1 MRAKTRGAVYRDRG
15 HTYAA
20 DACEP
25 LVRAE
30 RANAVRLRALARF
43 QYPGRRLPSGQL
55 RGVCSIGYW
64 DAPAPQDWGLDWHRN
79 EGLELAFLESGRVA
93 FAVEGHPRETLR
105 PGALTITRPWQPH
118 RVGDPCVG
126 PGRLHWLILDVGVRH
141 PNQPWRWPS
150 WIILTREDLAELT
163 RLLRHQEVPVWA
175 AGPGIRQCF
184 DGMARAI
191 DSAQSAP
198 PGSRLCVLINELLVL
213 LLELLR
219 RHRPRLDESLTS
231 SERTVEIFLDELGR
245 DVAQLARQWT
255 VPDMAR
261 QCGLGPTAFT
271 RYCRELTNETPLAFL
286 NRLRLAR
293 GACLLRDH
301 PEMPIKQIADACGF
315 ATGQYFATAFKRHF
329 GRSPRRETGLRRI
342 GKL

>member
-1 MRAKTRGAVYRDRG
+1 MRAKTHGAVYRDRG
-15 HTYAA
+15 HAYAA

-30 RANAVRLRALARF
+30 RANAVKLSALARF

-79 EGLELAFLESGRVA
+79 EGLELALLESGRVA
-93 FAVEGHPRETLR
+93 FAVEGHPPEILR

-118 RVGDPCVG
+118 RVGDPHVG

-141 PNQPWRWPS
+141 PNQPWRWPP
-150 WIILTREDLAELT
+150 WIILTREDLSELT
-163 RLLRHQEVPVWA
+163 RLLRQQEVPVWTA
-175 AGPGIRQCF
+175 CAEIRLCF
-184 DGMARAI
+184 DGIARAI
-191 DSAQSAP
+191 DAAHAAP
-198 PGSRLCVLINELLVL
+198 QGSRLCVLINELLVL

-219 RHRPRLDESLTS
+219 RHKPRLDESLTS
-231 SERTVEIFLDELGR
+231 SERTVEIFLDDLAR
-245 DVAQLARQWT
+245 DSSQLSRQWT
-255 VPDMAR
+255 VPDMAS

-271 RYCRELTNETPLAFL
+271 RYCRELTNETPLAYL
-286 NRLRLAR
+286 NRLRLERASR
-293 GACLLRDH
+293 LLRDQ
-301 PEMPIKQIADACGF
+301 PDMPIKQIAAACGF

-329 GRSPRRETGLRRI
+329 GRPPRRDVAARRDAR
-342 GKL
+342 